1 MLLQRIQN
9 KWAKVCK
16 CKKVPMQH
24 LCKCNHD
31 DKDVDDSPAYR
42 QTGIN
47 GGTTN

>member
-31 DKDVDDSPAYR
+31 AKGVGDSPAHH
-42 QTGIN
+42 QTGAN
-47 GGTTN
+47 GSTNN